1 MQDRVRCAYLDG
13 YECEW
18 PVEGEFWEMFRYY
31 ASKQR
36 IQLPLAMTIDTIV
49 IVLTLKLILEYIIVL
64 EILSNY
70 GESIVCNCGTYL

>member
-1 MQDRVRCAYLDG
+1 
-13 YECEW
+13 
-18 PVEGEFWEMFRYY
+18 MFRYY

-70 GESIVCNCGTYL
+70 GESIVCNCETYL